1 MDNPHKLITAGKDIS
16 PKKESKKGSDADT
29 DTNIEGEEL
38 DSPLNM
44 NLIDF
49 SQEIPNDDSQTEE
62 TKTPQDLPSFK
73 DKKIYDQ
80 SSFIY
85 DKYSKFEHPILIKEL
100 LNNIKKDLTL
110 KDSEI
115 EEISNRLCAI
125 DTAALVCLTNP
136 LSPNA
141 YLG

>member
-1 MDNPHKLITAGKDIS
+1 MDNPHKLITAGNDKS

-49 SQEIPNDDSQTEE
+49 SQEIPNDDTQTEE
-62 TKTPQDLPSFK
+62 IKTPQDLPSFK

-85 DKYSKFEHPILIKEL
+85 DKYSKRIIYFDVPKKKLLIYNRTKTKL
-100 LNNIKKDLTL
+100 LKKFIPSKKKLL
-110 KDSEI
+110 FHS
-115 EEISNRLCAI
+115 
-125 DTAALVCLTNP
+125 
-136 LSPNA
+136 
-141 YLG
+141 